1 MHRDPFPARKHLRV
15 SAIHKWQKQEFF
27 QKSHLTIFHLQNC
40 FNWYQ
45 LPIQVKTH
53 RKHKALGILDLYG
66 FEAFQQNSFEQ
77 FIINYANEKLQQ
89 VFIEATLA
97 HEQEE
102 YLSEGVEWTQVLM
115 SFHFHYHRLL
125 LSLLPFFFSLLYALF
140 NNQVGFF
147 TNSVICQ
154 LVDQSSLGL
163 LRWWWWWGWW
173 WWWWS
178 AWFSS
183 ASSTR
188 PPTGSPT
195 PPPPPLLTR
204 SSTDLSKRRKGG
216 ENLNSGFPG
225 RRLRCPCIPSSF
237 WGWGEGRRK
246 PCTCSLF

>member
-1 MHRDPFPARKHLRV
+1 MHQDPFPNRKHLRTT
-15 SAIHKWQKQEFF
+15 AFHKWEKQEFL
-27 QKSHLTIFHLQNC
+27 QKSHFTLSKLQG
-40 FNWYQ
+40 
-45 LPIQVKTH
+45 LHSLQVKTH

-125 LSLLPFFFSLLYALF
+125 LSLLTFFFSLLYALF

-163 LRWWWWWGWW
+163 LR
-173 WWWWS
+173 
-178 AWFSS
+178 
-183 ASSTR
+183 
-188 PPTGSPT
+188 
-195 PPPPPLLTR
+195 
-204 SSTDLSKRRKGG
+204 
-216 ENLNSGFPG
+216 
-225 RRLRCPCIPSSF
+225 
-237 WGWGEGRRK
+237 
-246 PCTCSLF
+246 

>member
-1 MHRDPFPARKHLRV
+1 MHQDPFPARKHLRV

-102 YLSEGVEWTQVLM
+102 YLSEGVEWTQVCSTFTFPF
-115 SFHFHYHRLL
+115 SFFLSIFTSISTSPL
-125 LSLLPFFFSLLYALF
+125 PLSPFSSFSFILTFPISLSL
-140 NNQVGFF
+140 F
-147 TNSVICQ
+147 TSI
-154 LVDQSSLGL
+154 L
-163 LRWWWWWGWW
+163 
-173 WWWWS
+173 
-178 AWFSS
+178 
-183 ASSTR
+183 T
-188 PPTGSPT
+188 SP
-195 PPPPPLLTR
+195 L
-204 SSTDLSKRRKGG
+204 
-216 ENLNSGFPG
+216 
-225 RRLRCPCIPSSF
+225 
-237 WGWGEGRRK
+237 
-246 PCTCSLF
+246 SLFCI